1 MTTGTTAHSTGV
13 YIIQE
18 ERRKRNAAEREEGEN
33 ERATEKGEGE
43 GEPFLSRGGE
53 RVKT

>member
-1 MTTGTTAHSTGV
+1 MTTATAAHSTNV

-18 ERRKRNAAEREEGEN
+18 ERRKRDAAEREGGEN

-43 GEPFLSRGGE
+43 GRLFLSRGGE